1 MVAIPHSEFM
11 SGELQRNISP
21 DPTHPEQIPLR
32 QLRYVERFLPTIPD
46 IIART
51 INYAL
56 RSRFVSPEGI
66 VGGDWFDPI
75 KHQLGLFAAIQQLA
89 ESHDQQEYL
98 SRIRTVCTLFSKL
111 VRYLSGYEI
120 TDENGK
126 RTFQLPVAL
135 IYDQNLSYEIQSLG
149 QNQPL
154 DLVVVGIAGIL
165 RSDVYLNS
173 EELGNFHKALSLVAE
188 SLGEEILSR
197 AKAEGSDLIPY
208 DLRGIIIGGA
218 ILAYSAEIVEDT
230 NRGQEVLEAHDLALT
245 FGIKV
250 DSSVTNEFLSDV
262 VRPLLT
268 FVLPKGN
275 QVSLADEDFR
285 TKIQSVLM
293 TAKQILGEQC
303 INRED
308 IRVDYKASEEEIKLV
323 GEFVTRLLGVKLLD

>member
-1 MVAIPHSEFM
+1 M
-11 SGELQRNISP
+11 
-21 DPTHPEQIPLR
+21 
-32 QLRYVERFLPTIPD
+32 
-46 IIART
+46 
-51 INYAL
+51 
-56 RSRFVSPEGI
+56 
-66 VGGDWFDPI
+66 
-75 KHQLGLFAAIQQLA
+75 
-89 ESHDQQEYL
+89 
-98 SRIRTVCTLFSKL
+98 
-111 VRYLSGYEI
+111 
-120 TDENGK
+120 
-126 RTFQLPVAL
+126 
-135 IYDQNLSYEIQSLG
+135 
-149 QNQPL
+149 
-154 DLVVVGIAGIL
+154 VGIAGIL

-173 EELGNFHKALSLVAE
+173 EELWNFHKALSLVAE

-218 ILAYSAEIVEDT
+218 TLAYSAEIVEDT
-230 NRGQEVLEAHDLALT
+230 NRGREVLEAHDLALT

-262 VRPLLT
+262 VRPRLR
-268 FVLPKGN
+268 FVLSKGN

-285 TKIQSVLM
+285 TKIQNVLM